1 MNPMGKQQQLFIS
14 LHTFLKNKN
23 APVRMRFGVNLYIVS
38 FKNIGFASLE
48 TFPENVSYVA

>member
-1 MNPMGKQQQLFIS
+1 MGKQQQLFIS